1 MTLKYLISI
10 LAVASTLVG
19 CSSGPQNFASGEIE
33 HATDNAKVVKGIYD
47 SSKGDINKVS
57 ATDKSKLLEIYKT
70 DDKIKIAFEKM
81 KHPPL
86 GGGGAPPIPPQ
97 AQGN

>member
-33 HATDNAKVVKGIYD
+33 HATDNAKVVREIYV
-47 SSKGDINKVS
+47 SSKGDITKVS
-57 ATDKSKLLEIYKT
+57 PTDKAKLLEILKSEEG
-70 DDKIKIAFEKM
+70 IKKSFRLM
-81 KHPPL
+81 KNPPI